1 MRSNKKKLLS
11 VILGFMASISGTSA
25 VMKLEKDTKSTNT
38 EMMSKSKKRNQEG
51 PGLGRNV
58 AELVFAMFAGNEI
71 SSDFPVVKGFTYPL
85 LRQMLSGY
93 RVRRNVRGEFIRQD
107 GGPNSLAYGYT
118 VFNESD
124 RNFYNINFSHFFNC
138 YKNNVLKKDDFKE
151 INNDNFND
159 LKSKKKV
166 SIAKMGSMY
175 DVRLVMEDENGVV
188 LSGTSAV
195 NIREF
200 LKSDDFTVDDAAN
213 ALSKAIGLVN
223 IINSGETNE
232 YKVKWI
238 NENID
243 VVCLF
248 RHDNDNFHMLRIFVK
263 ERKNANGEMR
273 KIFAEIKLQDEK
285 TKEEIEKEDAE
296 KLKNEME
303 NQNKK

>member
-71 SSDFPVVKGFTYPL
+71 SSDLPVVKGFTYPL

-93 RVRRNVRGEFIRQD
+93 RVCRNVRGEFIRQN
-107 GGPNSLAYGYT
+107 GPSVHAYGYT

-175 DVRLVMEDENGVV
+175 DVRLVMEDENGIV
-188 LSGTSAV
+188 LSGTNAPSV
-195 NIREF
+195 REF

-223 IINSGETNE
+223 IINSDETNE
-232 YKVKWI
+232 YKVEWI
-238 NENID
+238 NKNIN

-248 RHDNDNFHMLRIFVK
+248 RHDDDNFHMLRIFVK